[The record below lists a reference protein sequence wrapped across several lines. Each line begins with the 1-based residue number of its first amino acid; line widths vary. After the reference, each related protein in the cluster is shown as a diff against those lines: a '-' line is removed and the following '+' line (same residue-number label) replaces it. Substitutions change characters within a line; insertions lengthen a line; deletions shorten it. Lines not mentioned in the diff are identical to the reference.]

1 MNLLSRFALL
11 FLVLTLG
18 LGGTF
23 WLAHHRA
30 ESDFS
35 LSTQQD
41 TRERSQRLRTALSLH
56 GRPLETLVSN
66 YSWWNDMV
74 KYIQKPDPAWAAK
87 NIDNMVGVPN
97 GGDSVWVIN
106 NDLQLVHTMSANY
119 ERRPLPFKSAA
130 ELKTVLQSRYTF
142 TYYTLID
149 GKLWQIFGAA
159 VQSAEF
165 WRHETPVH
173 GYVLVGKEWDDGWLA
188 PLGALAGARLS
199 VGTPDAAL
207 LPGAHRQILNGLG
220 SRPIAVL
227 DAVFNFN
234 TVDDTHGSFDSQLLL
249 IGVAAIAALATV
261 ALALGIF
268 VLRPLGRI
276 TRSLESRSPT
286 HLNPLITAR
295 GEFGE
300 IARLVAGQL
309 RWGRMLEEEMQRQ
322 LERANPDLLRRDAES
337 NEALRLR
344 LSGDIHDGPIQ
355 SIYAAGLQLSAM
367 QAAAEQGKVSAP
379 DQFALVNSV
388 LQQASSDLR
397 NLILDLE
404 PEELREQDLE
414 SALHR
419 MERHLKQFAR
429 CAFELDTGDNLID
442 GLSRSAQTELYFIC
456 RELTSNALRHA
467 RPANASLR
475 FSARNEFLHLEWYND
490 GSTRQTRSAG
500 GGNGLR
506 NIERRV
512 AELGGTVTHGTEG
525 KSGWRVVCEIPF
537 TGLEAPTLG
546 QRR

>member
-18 LGGTF
+18 LGGAF
-23 WLAHHRA
+23 WLAHYRA
-30 ESDFS
+30 EQDLS
-35 LSTQQD
+35 LSTQQES
-41 TRERSQRLRTALSLH
+41 RERSQRLRSAITLH
-56 GRPLETLVSN
+56 GRPLETLVSS

-74 KYIQKPDPAWAAK
+74 KYLAKPDPAWAAK

-97 GGDSVWVIN
+97 GGDSVWVLN
-106 NDLQLVHTMSANY
+106 NDLQLVHTIGANY
-119 ERRPLPFKSAA
+119 ERRALPFGSPA

-159 VQSAEF
+159 VQSADF

-173 GYVLVGKEWDDGWLA
+173 GYILVGKEWDDGWLA
-188 PLGALAGARLS
+188 PLSALAGARLS
-199 VGTPDAAL
+199 VAPTDA
-207 LPGAHRQILNGLG
+207 PHPPTAHRQVLTGLG
-220 SRPIAVL
+220 NRPIAAL
-227 DAVFNFN
+227 DAIFDFN
-234 TVDDTHGSFDSQLLL
+234 TIEDSHRSFDNQLLI
-249 IGVAAIAALATV
+249 IGLATISV
-261 ALALGIF
+261 LAGIALALGVF

-276 TRSLESRSPT
+276 SRSLESRTST
-286 HLNPLITAR
+286 HLTPLLTAR

-322 LERANPDLLRRDAES
+322 LERANPEVLRRDAES

-355 SIYAAGLQLSAM
+355 SIYAAGLQISAM
-367 QAAAEQGKVSAP
+367 QASAEQGKVSP
-379 DQFALVNSV
+379 PEQFALVNSV

-404 PEELREQDLE
+404 PEEMREQDLD

-429 CAFELDTGDNLID
+429 CAFELDTGDHLID
-442 GLSRSAQTELYFIC
+442 GLSRNAQTELYFIC

-467 RPANASLR
+467 RPTSASLR
-475 FSARNEFLHLEWYND
+475 FSAQNGFLRLEWYND
-490 GSTRQTRSAG
+490 GSTRQTRSSG

-512 AELGGTVTHGTEG
+512 SELGGTVTHGPEG
-525 KSGWRVVCEIPF
+525 KSGWRVICEIPF
-537 TGLEAPTLG
+537 TSLETPAVPL
-546 QRR
+546 RR